1 MESIFSKVS
10 LPSIPVD
17 LLATLRIFFEKG
29 SLQNKTLFEQLYVDR
44 WFDYNLP
51 QMGLTAEAIMA
62 SYKVRFMA
70 SVIGNDAATPLR
82 PTDGFSTFKEEIPR
96 MGHRFPMS
104 ADKLR
109 KMLTVLEASS
119 KRYNDQQ
126 KFNEVYKI
134 LMGDVREAYLGCKDT
149 ADHIILQALSNGGV
163 ATFKPQLNNPDGR
176 TFMVDYGMPDRN
188 KKKAAKEWTKENA
201 ASINPFEELAEI
213 KYEFE
218 TYGITFGELL
228 VAPALYAWIINNPNV
243 RRAIK
248 GNDKSAQAVTPAELN
263 AMLEQFELPTIT
275 KINKRNAVAVDGKR
289 SPELI
294 NPFNDNVIVFK
305 PAGKIGEVQPAF
317 EDNAIIPEKD
327 VEYVDAGNGMRVA
340 KWQVGESTGQKAGE
354 YTQASWRALPII
366 TEIDG
371 IVNYQVR
378 GLSD

>member
-29 SLQNKTLFEQLYVDR
+29 TLENKTLFEQLYVDR

-70 SVIGNDAATPLR
+70 SVIGNDAATPTR
-82 PTDGFSTFKEEIPR
+82 PTDGFKTFTEEIPR

-104 ADKLR
+104 AKKLR
-109 KMLTVLEASS
+109 KMLELLEASS
-119 KRYNDQQ
+119 KRYTDQQ
-126 KFNEVYKI
+126 KFNEVYKM

-149 ADHIILQALSNGGV
+149 ADHIILQALSNAGV
-163 ATFKPQLNNPDGR
+163 AEFTPTLNNPDGR
-176 TFMVDYGMPDRN
+176 KYKIDYCMPERN
-188 KKKAAKEWTKENA
+188 QLKAKKDWTQENA
-201 ASINPFEELAEI
+201 STINPFEELAAI

-218 TYGITFGELL
+218 NYGITFGELL

-248 GNDKSAQAVTPAELN
+248 GNDKSGQVVTPAELN
-263 AMLEQFELPTIT
+263 ATLAQFELPPIT
-275 KINKRNAVAVDGKR
+275 KINKRNAIAKDGKR
-289 SPELI
+289 SETLI
-294 NPFNDNVIVFK
+294 NPWNDNVICFK

-327 VEYVDAGNGMRVA
+327 VDYVDAGNAIRVA

-378 GLSD
+378 GLN

>member
-29 SLQNKTLFEQLYVDR
+29 TLENKTLFEQLYVDR
-44 WFDYNLP
+44 WFTYNLP
-51 QMGLTAEAIMA
+51 QMDLTAEAIMA
-62 SYKVRFMA
+62 TYKVRFMA

-82 PTDGFSTFKEEIPR
+82 PTDGFKTFTEEIPR

-104 ADKLR
+104 AKKLR
-109 KMLTVLEASS
+109 KMLALLETSS
-119 KRYNDQQ
+119 KRYTDQQ

-134 LMGDVREAYLGCKDT
+134 LMGDVRDAYLGCKDT

-163 ATFKPQLNNPDGR
+163 AQFTPTLNNPDGR
-176 TFMVDYGMPDRN
+176 TYKIDYSMPERN
-188 KKKAAKEWTKENA
+188 KLTANKEWTKENA
-201 ASINPFEELAEI
+201 NTINPFEELAEI
-213 KYEFE
+213 KYQFE
-218 TYGITFGELL
+218 TYGITFGEML
-228 VAPALYAWIINNPNV
+228 VAPALYAWIINNPNT

-248 GNDKSAQAVTPAELN
+248 GNDKSGQPVTPAELN
-263 AMLEQFELPTIT
+263 AMLEQFELPPIT
-275 KINKRNAVAVDGKR
+275 KINKRNAIAKDGKR
-289 SPELI
+289 SETLI
-294 NPFNDNVIVFK
+294 NPWNDNTIVFK
-305 PAGKIGEVQPAF
+305 PAGVIGEVQPAF

-378 GLSD
+378 GLN

>member
-17 LLATLRIFFEKG
+17 LLSTLRIFFKKG

-82 PTDGFSTFKEEIPR
+82 PTDGFKTFTEEIPR
-96 MGHRFPMS
+96 LGHRFPMS
-104 ADKLR
+104 AEKLR
-109 KMLTVLEASS
+109 KMLAVLEASS
-119 KRYNDQQ
+119 KRYTDQQ
-126 KFNEVYKI
+126 KFNEVYK
-134 LMGDVREAYLGCKDT
+134 LLVGDVREAYLGCKDT
-149 ADHIILQALSNGGV
+149 VDHIILQALSNAGV
-163 ATFKPQLNNPDGR
+163 AQFKPQLNNPDGR
-176 TFMVDYGMPDRN
+176 TFRIDYGMPERN
-188 KKKAAKEWTKENA
+188 KLKATKNWTKENA

-218 TYGITFGELL
+218 NYGILFGEILM
-228 VAPALYAWIINNPNV
+228 APALYAWFINNPNV

-263 AMLEQFELPTIT
+263 AMLQQFDLPTIT
-275 KINKRNAVAVDGKR
+275 KINKRNAIAKDGKR
-289 SPELI
+289 SETLI
-294 NPFNDNVIVFK
+294 NPYNDNVIVFK

-327 VEYVDAGNGMRVA
+327 VEYVDAGNGIRVA

-378 GLSD
+378 GIE

>member
-1 MESIFSKVS
+1 MNSIFSKVS

-29 SLQNKTLFEQLYVDR
+29 TLQNKTLFEQLYVDR

-51 QMGLTAEAIMA
+51 QMDLTAEAIMA

-70 SVIGNDAATPLR
+70 SIIGNDSATPLR
-82 PTDGFSTFKEEIPR
+82 PTDGFKTFTGEIPR

-104 ADKLR
+104 AKKLR
-109 KMLTVLEASS
+109 KMLSILEASS
-119 KRYNDQQ
+119 KRYSDQA
-126 KFNEVYKI
+126 KFNEVYKM

-149 ADHIILQALSNGGV
+149 ADHIILQALSNGGE
-163 ATFKPQLNNPDGR
+163 AQFTPQLNNPDGR
-176 TFMVDYGMPDRN
+176 IFKIDYGMPERN
-188 KKKAAKEWTKENA
+188 KKKAAKNWTKENA

-213 KYEFE
+213 KYEFDS
-218 TYGITFGELL
+218 YGITFGEIL

-243 RRAIK
+243 RKAIK
-248 GNDKSAQAVTPAELN
+248 GSDKSGQPVTPAELN
-263 AMLEQFELPTIT
+263 NMLEQFELPQIT
-275 KINKRNAVAVDGKR
+275 RINKRNAVAKDGKR
-289 SPELI
+289 GETLV
-294 NPFNDNVIVFK
+294 NPFNENTIVLK
-305 PAGKIGEVQPAF
+305 PAGVIGEVQPAF

-327 VEYVDAGNGMRVA
+327 VEYVDAGNGIRVA
-340 KWQVGESTGQKAGE
+340 KWQVGESSGQKAGE

-378 GLSD
+378 GIE

>member
-17 LLATLRIFFEKG
+17 LLSTLRIFFEKG

-82 PTDGFSTFKEEIPR
+82 PTDGFKTFTKEIPR
-96 MGHRFPMS
+96 LGHRFPMS
-104 ADKLR
+104 AEKLR
-109 KMLTVLEASS
+109 KMLAVLEASS
-119 KRYNDQQ
+119 KRYTDQQ
-126 KFNEVYKI
+126 KFNEVYK
-134 LMGDVREAYLGCKDT
+134 LLVGDVREAYLGCKDT
-149 ADHIILQALSNGGV
+149 VDHIILQALSNAGV
-163 ATFKPQLNNPDGR
+163 AQFKPQLNNPDGR
-176 TFMVDYGMPDRN
+176 TFRIDYGMPERN
-188 KKKAAKEWTKENA
+188 KLKATKNWTKENA

-218 TYGITFGELL
+218 NYGILFGEILM
-228 VAPALYAWIINNPNV
+228 APALYAWFINNPNV

-263 AMLEQFELPTIT
+263 AMLQQFDLPTIT
-275 KINKRNAVAVDGKR
+275 KINKRNAIAKDGKR
-289 SPELI
+289 SETLI
-294 NPFNDNVIVFK
+294 NPYNDNVIVFK

-327 VEYVDAGNGMRVA
+327 VEYVDAGNGIRVA

-378 GLSD
+378 GIE

>member
-17 LLATLRIFFEKG
+17 LLSTLRIFFEKG

-82 PTDGFSTFKEEIPR
+82 PTDGFKTFTEEIPR
-96 MGHRFPMS
+96 LGHRFPMS

-109 KMLTVLEASS
+109 KMLAVLEASS
-119 KRYNDQQ
+119 KRYTDQQ
-126 KFNEVYKI
+126 KFNEVYK
-134 LMGDVREAYLGCKDT
+134 LLVGDVREAYLGCKDT
-149 ADHIILQALSNGGV
+149 VDHIILQALSNAGV
-163 ATFKPQLNNPDGR
+163 AQFKPQLNNPDGR
-176 TFMVDYGMPDRN
+176 TFRIDYGMPERN
-188 KKKAAKEWTKENA
+188 KLKATKNWTKENA

-218 TYGITFGELL
+218 NYGILFGEILM
-228 VAPALYAWIINNPNV
+228 APALYAWFINNPNV

-263 AMLEQFELPTIT
+263 AMLQQFDLPTIT
-275 KINKRNAVAVDGKR
+275 KINKRNAIAKDGKR
-289 SPELI
+289 SETLI

-327 VEYVDAGNGMRVA
+327 VEYVDAGNGIRVA

-378 GLSD
+378 GIE

>member
-17 LLATLRIFFEKG
+17 LLSTLRIFFEKG

-82 PTDGFSTFKEEIPR
+82 PTDGFKTFTEEIPR
-96 MGHRFPMS
+96 LGHRFPMS
-104 ADKLR
+104 AEKLR
-109 KMLTVLEASS
+109 KMLAVLEASS
-119 KRYNDQQ
+119 KRYTDKQ
-126 KFNEVYKI
+126 KFNEVYK
-134 LMGDVREAYLGCKDT
+134 LLVGDVREAYLGCKDT
-149 ADHIILQALSNGGV
+149 VDHIILQALSNAGV
-163 ATFKPQLNNPDGR
+163 AQFKPQLNNPDGR
-176 TFMVDYGMPDRN
+176 TFRIDYGMPERN
-188 KKKAAKEWTKENA
+188 KLKATKNWTKENA

-218 TYGITFGELL
+218 NYGILFGEILM
-228 VAPALYAWIINNPNV
+228 APALYAWFINNPNV

-263 AMLEQFELPTIT
+263 AMLQQFDLPTIT
-275 KINKRNAVAVDGKR
+275 KINKRNAIAKDGKR
-289 SPELI
+289 SETLI
-294 NPFNDNVIVFK
+294 NPYNDNVIVFK

-327 VEYVDAGNGMRVA
+327 VEYVDAGNGIRVA

-378 GLSD
+378 GIE

>member
-51 QMGLTAEAIMA
+51 QMGLTADAIMA

-70 SVIGNDAATPLR
+70 SVIGNDSATPLR
-82 PTDGFSTFKEEIPR
+82 PTDGFKTFSGEIPR
-96 MGHRFPMS
+96 LGHRFPMT

-109 KMLTVLEASS
+109 KLLTLLEASS
-119 KRYNDQQ
+119 KRYSDQQ
-126 KFNEVYKI
+126 KFNEIYKMLI
-134 LMGDVREAYLGCKDT
+134 GEVREAFLGCKDT
-149 ADHIILQALSNGGV
+149 VDHIILQAISKNGV
-163 ATFKPQLNNPDGR
+163 AEFTPTLNNPDGR
-176 TFMVDYGMPDRN
+176 TFKIDYSMPERN
-188 KKKAAKEWTKENA
+188 KRKAAKEWTKENA
-201 ASINPFEELAEI
+201 ASVNPFEELAEL

-218 TYGITFGELL
+218 NYGITFGEML
-228 VAPALYAWIINNPNV
+228 VAPSIYAWIINNPNV

-248 GNDKSAQAVTPAELN
+248 GNDKSGQAVTPAELN
-263 AMLEQFELPTIT
+263 AMLAQFELPTIT
-275 KINKRNAVAVDGKR
+275 KINKRNAIAKDGKR
-289 SPELI
+289 AAELI
-294 NPFNDNVIVFK
+294 NPFNDNVVVLK

-327 VEYVDAGNGMRVA
+327 VEYVDAGNGIRVA

-371 IVNYQVR
+371 IVNLQVR
-378 GLSD
+378 GLSA

>member
-51 QMGLTAEAIMA
+51 QMDLTAEAIMA
-62 SYKVRFMA
+62 TYKVRFMA

-82 PTDGFSTFKEEIPR
+82 PTDGFKTFTEEIPR

-104 ADKLR
+104 AKKLR
-109 KMLTVLEASS
+109 KMLALLEASS
-119 KRYNDQQ
+119 KRYTDKQ

-134 LMGDVREAYLGCKDT
+134 LMGDVRDAYLGCKDT
-149 ADHIILQALSNGGV
+149 ADHIILQALSNYGV
-163 ATFKPQLNNPDGR
+163 AQFTPTLNNPDGR
-176 TFMVDYGMPDRN
+176 TYKIDYTMPERN
-188 KKKAAKEWTKENA
+188 KRKAAKNWTKENA
-201 ASINPFEELAEI
+201 SSVNPLEELAEL
-213 KYEFE
+213 KYEFDA
-218 TYGITFGELL
+218 YGIAFGEML
-228 VAPALYAWIINNPNV
+228 VAPALYAWIINNPNT

-248 GNDKSAQAVTPAELN
+248 GSDKSGQPVTPAELN
-263 AMLEQFELPTIT
+263 AMLEQFELPPIT
-275 KINKRNAVAVDGKR
+275 KITKANSIAIDGKR
-289 SPELI
+289 QETLI
-294 NPFNDNVIVFK
+294 KPWNDNVICFK

-378 GLSD
+378 GID